1 MIEKPLENLEPK
13 YLEDEKPKE
22 NGVSNDAPVEVLPYT
37 PESVG
42 ETARKSGLA
51 YSAGIVLFGSVAI
64 MLFIGWLLDK
74 YFGTS
79 PGFLVGGIIFGAVLG
94 FYQFFRITSRIIGK

>member
-1 MIEKPLENLEPK
+1 MIEKPSE
-13 YLEDEKPKE
+13 YLEDKE
-22 NGVSNDAPVEVLPYT
+22 SEESDAPIEVLPYT
-37 PESVG
+37 PESAG

-64 MLFIGWLLDK
+64 MFFIGLLLDR
-74 YFGTS
+74 YLGTS
-79 PGFLVGGIIFGAVLG
+79 PGFLVGGIILGAILG

>member
-1 MIEKPLENLEPK
+1 MSEKPSENLEPK
-13 YLEDEKPKE
+13 YLEDKEPEE
-22 NGVSNDAPVEVLPYT
+22 NGEPVEILPYT
-37 PESVG
+37 SESVD

-51 YSAGIVLFGSVAI
+51 YSAGIILFVSVGV
-64 MLFIGWLLDK
+64 MLLIGWLLDR